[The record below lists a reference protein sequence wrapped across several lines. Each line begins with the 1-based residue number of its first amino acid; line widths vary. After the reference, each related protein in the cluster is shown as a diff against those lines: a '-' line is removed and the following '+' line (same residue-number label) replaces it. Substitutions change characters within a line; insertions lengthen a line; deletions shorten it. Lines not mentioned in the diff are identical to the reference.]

1 MESGYVEANGVHTYY
16 EVVGQGDPLLL
27 LHGGFGSNAPWA
39 SQVPAFA
46 QHYRVVAPERR
57 AHGHTPDIEGPI
69 TYEDMTTDTVSFIE
83 TMGLGPVY
91 ILGWSDGGMIGT
103 LLAARRP
110 DLVRKL
116 IVYGAGY
123 SSEGYPPNAIESIIE
138 RPADD
143 PEMAMFRLLYDA
155 ASPDGPDHFPVVLD
169 KIRRLWLEQFD
180 YGADVDRIT
189 APTLILVADDDLITL
204 DHAVRFYL
212 RLASAQ
218 LAVLPGTSHAACL
231 EKPGLFNEVVLGF
244 LSPDQPQP
252 LMPYRRAPAG

>member
-16 EVVGQGDPLLL
+16 EVDGAGDPLLL
-27 LHGGFGSNAPWA
+27 LHGGLASNAAWG

-57 AHGHTPDIEGPI
+57 AHGHTPDVEGPI

-83 TMGLGPVY
+83 TMGLGPVH

-123 SSEGYPPNAIESIIE
+123 SSEGYPPNAIESMVE

-143 PEMAMFRLLYDA
+143 PEMAMYRLLYDA
-155 ASPDGPDHFPVVLD
+155 ATPDGADHFPVVLD
-169 KIRRLWLEQFD
+169 KIRRLWLEDFD
-180 YGADVDRIT
+180 YGAEVARIT
-189 APTLILVADDDLITL
+189 APTLVLVADDDLITL

-212 RLASAQ
+212 QLASGQ
-218 LAVLPGTSHAACL
+218 LAVLPGASHAVCL

-244 LSPDQPQP
+244 LSPDQPAP
-252 LMPYRRAPAG
+252 LIPYRRAPAG